1 MKKLFIAFCILSMF
15 TSLDVAFGQTSK
27 QRRIDSINSSRQNGK
42 TDYNADTLLSDSERV
57 VKLNIDEIH
66 LNLSKKKYAIE
77 HERKV
82 YDFQYYTSIIIFA
95 VVIFIVLTGLYL
107 SYKQFEFTH
116 EMLRNQTDAKKAI
129 IIQGPDATTKII
141 DDTTSQETKADI
153 SLSGS
158 TTFELSK
165 DGIKIN
171 SAVIGLIILAIS
183 IAFFFLYLE
192 YVYPVHVIK

>member
-1 MKKLFIAFCILSMF
+1 MKRLFVFYCLLIMF
-15 TSLDVAFGQTSK
+15 TLNSAYGQT
-27 QRRIDSINSSRQNGK
+27 NGQK
-42 TDYNADTLLSDSERV
+42 ETESLFASTKKDTTNYNTHKYADTKYTLLSNIKKSEDLKMEEDRYGI
-57 VKLNIDEIH
+57 K
-66 LNLSKKKYAIE
+66 
-77 HERKV
+77 HEQKV
-82 YDFQYYTSIIIFA
+82 YDFQYYTSIIIFV

>member
-1 MKKLFIAFCILSMF
+1 MKRIVVFFCLLTIF
-15 TSLDVAFGQTSK
+15 T
-27 QRRIDSINSSRQNGK
+27 
-42 TDYNADTLLSDSERV
+42 
-57 VKLNIDEIH
+57 LNIAQAQTNGQQETER
-66 LNLSKKKYAIE
+66 LFASEKKDTTNYNNTRQMDARYTLPGNIKKSEDLKIE
-77 HERKV
+77 EDRYGIKHGQKV

-129 IIQGPDATTKII
+129 IIQGPDATTKIT

>member
-1 MKKLFIAFCILSMF
+1 MKRIVVFFCLLTILTSNIAQAQ
-15 TSLDVAFGQTSK
+15 TNGQQETESVFVSTK
-27 QRRIDSINSSRQNGK
+27 KDTTN
-42 TDYNADTLLSDSERV
+42 YNTHKYVDTKYTLLSNIKKSEDL
-57 VKLNIDEIH
+57 K
-66 LNLSKKKYAIE
+66 IE
-77 HERKV
+77 EDRYGIKHGQKV
-82 YDFQYYTSIIIFA
+82 YDFQYYTSIIIFV

-129 IIQGPDATTKII
+129 IIQGPDATTKIT